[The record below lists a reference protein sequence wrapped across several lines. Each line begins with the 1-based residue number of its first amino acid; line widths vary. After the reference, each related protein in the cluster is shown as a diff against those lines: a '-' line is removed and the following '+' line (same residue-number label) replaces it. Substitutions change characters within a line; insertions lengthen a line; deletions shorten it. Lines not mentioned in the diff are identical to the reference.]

1 MIGSTYVEHVIDMF
15 WPLAYQETFG
25 NAIDGTV
32 WFKEVLGTDAKRVKY
47 YVNQNGTKGS
57 ACYWWLR
64 NPYTGTT
71 HCENY
76 VNTSGSSSSHGISNS
91 SYGCAPACLIG

>member
-57 ACYWWLR
+57 ACNWWLR
-64 NPYTGTT
+64 YPSTGNTCLE
-71 HCENY
+71 HG
-76 VNTSGSSSSHGISNS
+76 VFTSGSSNLSRSSDSN
-91 SYGCAPACLIG
+91 GCAPACLIG